1 MNAFA
6 LKHPVGFVLIL
17 SVATLIVLML
27 VTGLAYSQL
36 QKSHANIAMTAARVV
51 LAGLLLALLARLGGL
66 QPAGITRWGSWQV
79 WLVAL
84 GSMVLFTGASLYAF
98 YNKVAFNF
106 SALAQSPEAHTLA
119 WTNLAVVLFE
129 EFLYRGVILFVLTR
143 AWGSTAPGRAGSV
156 VLAAALFAVPHLTSL
171 LMGVSLRSILW
182 LVAET
187 FVIAVWWG
195 ALVLWGGSIW
205 PAVVLHLIGNT
216 LVAAQGLITPV
227 ITPEY
232 LVYQRALWFGLPLGV
247 LGIVLLLLQSRPT
260 PP

>member
-1 MNAFA
+1 MNVFA

-27 VTGLAYSQL
+27 VTGFAYSQL
-36 QKSHANIAMTAARVV
+36 QKSRANTVMTAARAV
-51 LAGLLLALLARLGGL
+51 LAALLLALLVRLGGL

-84 GSMVLFTGASLYAF
+84 GSMLLFTGASLYAF
-98 YNKVAFNF
+98 YNKIAFNV
-106 SALAQSPEAHTLA
+106 SALAQSPEARTIA
-119 WTNLAVVLFE
+119 WTNLAVVLYE
-129 EFLYRGVILFVLTR
+129 EFLYRGVILYVLTR
-143 AWGSTAPGRAGSV
+143 AWGSTGPGRAGSV

-182 LVAET
+182 LVAES
-187 FVIAVWWG
+187 FIIAVWWG

-205 PAVVLHLIGNT
+205 PAVVLHLVGNT
-216 LVAAQGLITPV
+216 LIAAQGLVTPV
-227 ITPEY
+227 ITPES
-232 LVYQRALWFGLPLGV
+232 LAYQRAFWFGLPLGV
-247 LGIVLLLLQSRPT
+247 LGMLLLLLQSRPT